1 MDLTVL
7 PKQFS
12 ICRLPAFSPLPFWP
26 FVGSVSSITHTAD
39 EVSIVCETHTIPDE
53 PQSLQMKVESD
64 WRCVKL
70 EGPIPFES
78 TGVLARLIQPLA
90 DAKISVFAFSTYD
103 TDYVLVRAA
112 TLGEAV
118 AAWKSAGFNV
128 AE

>member
-1 MDLTVL
+1 MNLTVL

-12 ICRLPAFSPLPFWP
+12 VCRLPAFSPLPFWP

-53 PQSLQMKVESD
+53 PQSLQMKVESG

-78 TGVLARLIQPLA
+78 TGVLSQLIAPLA
-90 DAKISVFAFSTYD
+90 NAKISIFAFSTYD
-103 TDYVLVRAA
+103 TDYVLVRTAR
-112 TLGEAV
+112 LGEAISV
-118 AAWKSAGFNV
+118 WKKAGFNV
-128 AE
+128 TE